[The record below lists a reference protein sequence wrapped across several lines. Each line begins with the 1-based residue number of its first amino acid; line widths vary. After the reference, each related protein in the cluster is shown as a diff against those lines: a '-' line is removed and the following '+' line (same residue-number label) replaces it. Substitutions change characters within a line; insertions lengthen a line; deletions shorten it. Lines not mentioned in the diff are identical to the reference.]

1 VKLAWLRLLPRAVR
15 DPVIRRVV
23 AVDDKALQG
32 ITVRLAETIDEYVE
46 AARLVYDGYH
56 ARGILD
62 AHEARV
68 RITPF
73 LALPSTLIF
82 VALQEGRIV
91 GTISVVVDGPA
102 GLPMETIYGKEVA
115 ALRAQGRRIAEVG
128 ALCVTPGL
136 RGFGVPFLLNK
147 AMGLSARDVARVDDL
162 VIAVHPR
169 AHDLYRALLG
179 FETMGPIREY
189 PSLKKSALAVGLRLP
204 LREAQESYR
213 ARYGDRVAKA
223 NPYYLYFQRRDPQ
236 IVFPTDEAGLERVRQ
251 VHRRAAVKLLALR
264 PDVLIDL
271 STDSFGIVSRALG
284 SPGPAD
290 DSQR

>member
-1 VKLAWLRLLPRAVR
+1 MSVLLQVSDTHFGTEQPAVMQALAALVRQQAPNLLVLSGDITQRAR
-15 DPVIRRVV
+15 PTQFR
-23 AVDDKALQG
+23 
-32 ITVRLAETIDEYVE
+32 
-46 AARLVYDGYH
+46 AARSFIDSL
-56 ARGILD
+56 A
-62 AHEARV
+62 
-68 RITPF
+68 TPF

-251 VHRRAAVKLLALR
+251 VHRRAAVKLLAMR